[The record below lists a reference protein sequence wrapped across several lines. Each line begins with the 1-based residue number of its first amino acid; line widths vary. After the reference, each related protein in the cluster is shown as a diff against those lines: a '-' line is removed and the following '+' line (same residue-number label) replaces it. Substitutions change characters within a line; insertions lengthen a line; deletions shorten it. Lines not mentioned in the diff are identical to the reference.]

1 MRKEVISLN
10 MLQAFYD
17 YIISQG
23 IDQKTIYEDKGE
35 GFTVVSFPER
45 GEKDCMYNI
54 AIVFYENDKDVEI
67 YIRKPIKEF
76 DELTLL
82 RKLNILNCEFS
93 DATFL
98 VDDNMLTV
106 KSHLLSQGKI
116 ENVLVKLVTNM
127 QLAQAEFAKL

>member
-1 MRKEVISLN
+1 